1 MNQNKKRILV
11 FAFASVL
18 TLGSSI
24 PAFANT
30 NDSIVSKT
38 TTSDTFRL
46 NNCDITFL
54 ENSDEQCVVK
64 VDYGNYYEI
73 ATRKIA
79 TEDVTVQTFD
89 SDGNLIKSEN
99 YNFSNYNNNDIEVNA
114 AGDYQHTLSNYEY
127 DIEAVSAG
135 RHESWKCTRE
145 KDIKNRTYY
154 VNTTTAERLERWR
167 DYVEDIN
174 DLEIDLAYT
183 ITETVAA
190 MAIEAYFTAGTA
202 SALTYLEGSA
212 EALLIMRDLINTWDD
227 ADIVFDKL

>member
-24 PAFANT
+24 PTFANT

-99 YNFSNYNNNDIEVNA
+99 YNFSNYNNDDIEVNA

-135 RHESWKCTRE
+135 RHESWKCTRN

-154 VNTTTAERLERWR
+154 ADTVTAERLERWR
-167 DYVEDIN
+167 DYVDEIN
-174 DLEIDLAYT
+174 DLEFDLIKIVT
-183 ITETVAA
+183 KTVAA
-190 MAIEAYFTAGTA
+190 MAIEAYFTAGMA
-202 SALTYLEGSA
+202 SAVTYLSGNL
-212 EALLIMRDLINTWDD
+212 EAVRIIANLDTTYDD